1 MKKIVSIVLALC
13 ALLAVLPMSGAVSA
27 ATDIKN
33 NGIAALDITVNKDIS
48 YLHKSKDNLA
58 TEGTVIMYDA
68 AGKELHRIG
77 IKQFKGRGNAS
88 WNLAKDKKSY
98 NMKLSEKTALIDGAG
113 KAVDWCLIA
122 NNVHNDLWESSSLIH
137 SNDRTG
143 LGNMMAMTLYQQMN
157 GDAALQ
163 YQSVDLYL
171 NGEYRGTYLL
181 TEKVEIHSKRV
192 DITKPVMTD
201 GKTRRLVSSNTSNK
215 SSMEA
220 DILRSGIQSFQYVSD
235 SKVTTHGGFIIEADS
250 RYKTNNEASWFVTRQ
265 GASFVIKQP
274 ECINLQQMARIA
286 IYVQELEDALFSS
299 SGYNTRGKYY
309 TEYLDIQSL
318 AKRYLLDCFTGQF
331 DIFKTSSYF
340 YIDGDANSLVGKMK
354 TGPAWDYDF
363 PILDETDLYHY
374 AAYRLEGQEWRI
386 GARMWTEPLLT
397 HGDFVDELYRLNKNT
412 FLGLVEKMNNSG
424 LKAMRNE
431 IAASQAEN
439 DKLWK
444 NNFADMADKFISD
457 FNGRYQRWRNT
468 LWSQNLL
475 MGVTVTAKGGT
486 LYANVNGTA
495 QGYRW
500 YSIDESGSLTAING
514 ITSASFTPT
523 SPGKYCVRVNG
534 SPIGAGKT
542 LDGARAGSVMYSN
555 AVTTGCTHSNLK
567 TLAGI
572 APTCTETGLQQCW
585 QCGSCGQ
592 MFSDKACTEAVN
604 YQPEIPATGSHKW
617 DKGAVTVAA
626 TKDTEG
632 VRTYTCTDCDTTRTE
647 PIPRGNTEPVTPTT
661 TQPSTGTTDE
671 QQSGGNGSG
680 NANGN
685 GNESGNGPASNNT
698 DGNTVNNDSTWTAVI
713 CVAAALVVCGVLM
726 PIIALIIRRRRI
738 AREKALEEI
747 SDEQENAPDG
757 VDE

>member
-1 MKKIVSIVLALC
+1 MKRIVSIVLALC
-13 ALLAVLPMSGAVSA
+13 ALLTVLPMSGAVSA
-27 ATDIKN
+27 ATDIQN
-33 NGIAALDITVNKDIS
+33 NGIAVLDITVNKDIS
-48 YLHKSKDNLA
+48 YLHKNKDNRA

-98 NMKLSEKTALIDGAG
+98 NLKLAEKTALIDGAG

-122 NNVHNDLWESSSLIH
+122 NNVHNDLKETSTLIH

-163 YQSVDLYL
+163 YKPVDLYL

-192 DITKPVMTD
+192 DITKPVMTN
-201 GKTRRLVSSNTSNK
+201 GKIRRLVDDKTAGKTSAE
-215 SSMEA
+215 S
-220 DILRSGIQSFQYVSD
+220 DILRSGIRSFQYVSD
-235 SKVTTHGGFIIEADS
+235 SKVTTPGGFIIEADS
-250 RYKTNNEASWFVTRQ
+250 RYKSNNEASWFVTRQ

-286 IYVQELEDALFSS
+286 VYVQELEDALFSL
-299 SGYNTRGKYY
+299 SGYNTQGKYY
-309 TEYLDIQSL
+309 ADYLDIQSL
-318 AKRYLLDCFTGQF
+318 SKRYLLDCFTGQF

-340 YIDGDANSLVGKMK
+340 YIDGGTDGLIGKMK

-374 AAYRLEGQEWRI
+374 AAYRSDGKEWRI
-386 GARMWTEPLLT
+386 GARVWTEQLLT

-412 FLGLVEKMNNSG
+412 FLGLLEKMNNGG
-424 LKAMRNE
+424 LESMRDE
-431 IAASQAEN
+431 IAASQVEN

-444 NNFADMADKFISD
+444 NDFANKSDKFLLD

-475 MGVTVTAKGGT
+475 MGVTITAKGST
-486 LYANVNGTA
+486 LHANVNGKA

-500 YSIDESGSLTAING
+500 YSVDESGSLTAVSGANA
-514 ITSASFTPT
+514 ASFTPK

-534 SPIGAGKT
+534 SPIGAGNAA
-542 LDGARAGSVMYSN
+542 DGTRAGTVMYSN
-555 AVTTGCTHSNLK
+555 AINTSCAHSNLK

-572 APTCTETGLQQCW
+572 APTCIETGLQQCW
-585 QCGSCGQ
+585 QCENCGQ
-592 MFSDKACTEAVN
+592 MFSDKACTKQVSF
-604 YQPEIPATGSHKW
+604 QPEIPVTGSHKW

-626 TKDTEG
+626 TKDAEG
-632 VRTYTCTDCDTTRTE
+632 VRTYTCTDCKTTRTE

-661 TQPSTGTTDE
+661 TRPDAGSTDE
-671 QQSGGNGSG
+671 QQSNGNADEDENGSGSG
-680 NANGN
+680 NAM
-685 GNESGNGPASNNT
+685 NN
-698 DGNTVNNDSTWTAVI
+698 NATWTAVI
-713 CVAAALVVCGVLM
+713 LVAAALVLCGVLM

-738 AREKALEEI
+738 AREKAQEEI
-747 SDEQENAPDG
+747 SDEQPENTPDG
-757 VDE
+757 ADE